1 VVVTVLN
8 QAALVKAGP
17 EAPFEMHEYIVSL
30 REGIMDAWDGI
41 ILAAIA
47 GNKPQ
52 LIAPHVEAIIH
63 LVHSVFV
70 DQNRS
75 EALMRSSMGV
85 IG

>member
-8 QAALVKAGP
+8 QASQVKAGP

-41 ILAAIA
+41 IIA
-47 GNKPQ
+47 SILSNKPQ
-52 LIAPHVEAIIH
+52 IVASNVESIMT
-63 LVHSVFV
+63 LVHTVYS

-75 EALMRSSMGV
+75 ESLMRSSMGV